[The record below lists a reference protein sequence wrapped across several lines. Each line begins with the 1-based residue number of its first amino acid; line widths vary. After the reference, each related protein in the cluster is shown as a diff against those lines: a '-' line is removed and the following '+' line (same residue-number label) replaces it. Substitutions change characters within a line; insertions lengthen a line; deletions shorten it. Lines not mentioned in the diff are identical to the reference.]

1 MPRGGRECRGADL
14 VVHQVYGLKT
24 EAERTYAP
32 GHPTAAEAGRVARD
46 AGARCLVLTP
56 LCASRFADPEVLAA
70 EVEASFVH
78 LVEVAGDL
86 MVSEL

>member
-1 MPRGGRECRGADL
+1 
-14 VVHQVYGLKT
+14 LKA